1 MRDFLHILLIIYF
14 FTGCIDISGADNE
27 ERFKN
32 HSEFNVKYSKNVTHE
47 IKGFLKGFSSI
58 IAFSPKEKGK
68 IRVAADSYT
77 NLTFALNENSE
88 PIFAALPNQRSTYIF
103 GSENTALAVLSTLI
117 TPFSDQPHNVLIDKI
132 QSSDHYLDLVD
143 RIDHLSLQ
151 NESFLYDEQTNSLFN
166 DISTSLTNLI
176 SNKKESKT
184 HPQFTYDIIEGN
196 KLKVGV
202 KSKLPFSLR
211 SKYSITQEENSNTV
225 LEGLPLK
232 IEHSDNDSEK
242 SFNVLSGAHEIS
254 ITSDLKSQK
263 ERIAKL
269 TRDIILKTHLILGID
284 SQHYTDGNGIE
295 EMMKTSFSSKNET
308 QSYSKSQIF
317 EWVNKKLFK
326 KNELITHYL
335 LDEISEEIIS
345 TSNTTMFLSFVQELI
360 YNQKEKSFI
369 YQYESFYDE
378 LSTQSDYQ
386 SSQDICIENNSI
398 VPCSVAVKEVLYD
411 INSSGC
417 FENEYRIEFGSGY
430 FAPYGLDKGS
440 KLRIEWEFSPQGNS
454 GLWLI
459 GIPNSKYKTTG
470 RTLTT
475 GCFNFGQTE
484 SLKLSLSLTDHEGR
498 KSNLSSLVID
508 KPKSKSLATSSQTA
522 SASLIE

>member
-1 MRDFLHILLIIYF
+1 MFFFF
-14 FTGCIDISGADNE
+14 FTGCIDISGANTE
-27 ERFKN
+27 EEFKN
-32 HSEFNVKYSKNVTHE
+32 LLEYEVKYSENVTHE
-47 IKGFLKGFSSI
+47 VKAFLKGYSSL
-58 IAFSPKEKGK
+58 IAFSPKEAGK
-68 IRVAADSYT
+68 IKVAINSYT
-77 NLTFALNENSE
+77 NLTFALNENNK
-88 PIFAALPNQRSTYIF
+88 PIFAALPNRESTYIF

-117 TPFSDQPHNVLIDKI
+117 TPFSDQPHNVLIDNI
-132 QSSDHYLDLVD
+132 QSNHLYLNLVD

-211 SKYSITQEENSNTV
+211 SKYSITQEESSNTV
-225 LEGLPLK
+225 LAGLPLK
-232 IEHSDNDSEK
+232 IEHSGNNSEK
-242 SFNVLSGAHEIS
+242 SFNVLSGAHEVSIS
-254 ITSDLKSQK
+254 SDLESMK
-263 ERIAKL
+263 ERVAKL
-269 TRDIILKTHLILGID
+269 TRDIILKIHLILEID
-284 SQHYTDGNGIE
+284 SQPYTDENGIE
-295 EMMKTSFSSKNET
+295 EMMKVSFSSENEI
-308 QSYSKSQIF
+308 QSYSRSQIF
-317 EWVNKKLFK
+317 EWVNNKLFEESK
-326 KNELITHYL
+326 LITNYL
-335 LDEISEEIIS
+335 LDEISEESIP
-345 TSNTTMFLSFVQELI
+345 NNNATMFLSFVQELI
-360 YNQKEKSFI
+360 FNQKKKSFI
-369 YQYESFYDE
+369 YQYESFYDD
-378 LSTQSDYQ
+378 LDTHSDYQ
-386 SSQDICIENNSI
+386 SSKDICIENNSI

-411 INSSGC
+411 INTSGC

-508 KPKSKSLATSSQTA
+508 KPKSKRFATSSQTA